1 MSVSQQ
7 DAAGLWRSG
16 KVGRAHFR
24 LTMYPSGW
32 LRLQGHTGPR
42 EGRTEVS
49 ASWAKRSVSL
59 LLVVR
64 QDTTSPVM
72 TETGT
77 ATPWLLALPGGC
89 DAGLGLSPVLG
100 LGAGEFRKWGRGRS
114 CLSCS
119 STVATYILEEP
130 EGSEVPACCC
140 CGPNLGEVVRSLAPV
155 SALLEP
161 HMLTVLC
168 CGPVFRQGT

>member
-1 MSVSQQ
+1 MSQQ
-7 DAAGLWRSG
+7 DTAGLWRSG

-130 EGSEVPACCC
+130 EGSEVPACYC
-140 CGPNLGEVVRSLAPV
+140 CGPNPGEVVRSLAPV